1 MSENTIVN
9 PDPSEENPASGSKS
23 DTPGDAGTGVTST
36 VKNVLD
42 EHKGKLAIGAAA
54 TLGLMVYYKWREK
67 RLAKEDPEEYAR
79 LQRLKAVVR
88 VDGPDKS
95 EAAEGSAE
103 KLQEDKPPFPDQN
116 PLP

>member
-9 PDPSEENPASGSKS
+9 PDPPEDNPAPESQS
-23 DTPGDAGTGVTST
+23 DTQGDADPGVANT

-79 LQRLKAVVR
+79 LQRLKAGVR
-88 VDGPDKS
+88 VDG
-95 EAAEGSAE
+95 AE
-103 KLQEDKPPFPDQN
+103 KSWTAEEQAEKPQEDKPQFPDQN

>member
-9 PDPSEENPASGSKS
+9 PDPSEENPAPDSQS
-23 DTPGDAGTGVTST
+23 DTQSEAGASVTTT

-88 VDGPDKS
+88 EDGPDKS
-95 EAAEGSAE
+95 HAAQPRDA
-103 KLQEDKPPFPDQN
+103 QAQDDKPQFPDQN

>member
-1 MSENTIVN
+1 MSENTTVN
-9 PDPSEENPASGSKS
+9 PDPSEENPAPDSPPE
-23 DTPGDAGTGVTST
+23 TQTEPGTGVTSA

-88 VDGPDKS
+88 VDGPDKPQ
-95 EAAEGSAE
+95 AAEAQDAMP
-103 KLQEDKPPFPDQN
+103 QEDKPQFPDQN

>member
-1 MSENTIVN
+1 MSENTIVT
-9 PDPSEENPASGSKS
+9 PDPSEENPAPDSQPETQSE
-23 DTPGDAGTGVTST
+23 AGTGVTNT

-95 EAAEGSAE
+95 QAAQAQGATP
-103 KLQEDKPPFPDQN
+103 QEDKPLFPDQN